1 MSDGGSIKINGGNG
15 GGTGCGGDITIS
27 SGPSE
32 KELIENNPC
41 WPYSATNSKSE
52 LELCLDALEP
62 LEQRENFE
70 LLSNG
75 CKLFKDSV

>member
-1 MSDGGSIKINGGNG
+1 MSDGGSIEINCGSGGS
-15 GGTGCGGDITIS
+15 TGCGGDVTITG
-27 SGPSE
+27 GPSE

-41 WPYSATNSKSE
+41 WPYSAGSKSE

-75 CKLFKDSV
+75 CKLFKDFV